1 MMAELTMG
9 WFGTTHERITQK
21 VLWEMRSKT
30 THEFQKEL
38 LKYINEPDQG
48 LPRNLKNHIQ
58 TPDGYGKAKEMIVKC
73 FNMGTTRGLAHALHY
88 TQDIC
93 NPLHTVKDY
102 PIDKHIAYELMISNV
117 DFKVDPNEHRL
128 FDVGIAGGVE
138 SIVIVSNSLFKDLK
152 LAIDLYNIEGI
163 MNISKRS
170 LGLAGFSSY
179 SLIKCYLQ
187 AHS

>member
-1 MMAELTMG
+1 
-9 WFGTTHERITQK
+9 
-21 VLWEMRSKT
+21 
-30 THEFQKEL
+30 
-38 LKYINEPDQG
+38 
-48 LPRNLKNHIQ
+48 
-58 TPDGYGKAKEMIVKC
+58 
-73 FNMGTTRGLAHALHY
+73 
-88 TQDIC
+88 
-93 NPLHTVKDY
+93 
-102 PIDKHIAYELMISNV
+102 MISNV